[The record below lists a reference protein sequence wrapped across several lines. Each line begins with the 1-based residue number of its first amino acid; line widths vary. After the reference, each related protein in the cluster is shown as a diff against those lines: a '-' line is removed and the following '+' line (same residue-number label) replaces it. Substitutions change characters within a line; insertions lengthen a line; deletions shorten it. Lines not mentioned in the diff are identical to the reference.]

1 MPEPPQKTFAE
12 IRRRQESIAL
22 VVVLGALGISFGI
35 FALPRGQR
43 SLERPPARVERG
55 RPQLADASA
64 LTREI
69 WSRSGALGAARTKPR
84 SELAAELAE
93 FGTPMAD
100 AVFAVLLGEA
110 NPPTSAR
117 GSVLVDRTEADELA
131 YAALERLPPEGVMSA
146 LERALSSGRMRGKEL
161 VALRALG
168 TTKHPR
174 AVDAWLRVATS
185 LPLEA
190 LQKERGQTLAAQSFD
205 ALLDASPANHER
217 IRAAADEVTGS
228 TLAVIARALS
238 RRDDPAVL
246 DVIFAFLGRS
256 ARHDGGLLRAL
267 GAIARNTQL
276 ELAVDDARALR
287 KYARDGETI
296 ARADALAALGGFADP
311 EAIELLIEALG
322 DPDDLVRTAAR
333 SGLERISLAELGNE
347 RSAWSAW
354 WARENEWASGRLAL
368 LVSVLGSDD
377 ADVVVAALGELESH
391 PFLRHTLAGACNALV
406 EDPREPVALAACRAA
421 GKLRSA
427 VAQPGLVRV
436 LGAGKAARREAA
448 CEALRA
454 ITGRS
459 LPCQADTWREAL
471 GLD

>member
-1 MPEPPQKTFAE
+1 MSEPPQKTFAE

-43 SLERPPARVERG
+43 SLERPPARVDRG
-55 RPQLADASA
+55 RPQIADMTS

-69 WSRSGALGAARTKPR
+69 WSRSGALGTVKTKPR
-84 SELAAELAE
+84 GELATELAAY
-93 FGTPMAD
+93 GTPMAD
-100 AVFAVLLGEA
+100 AALAVLLGEA
-110 NPPTSAR
+110 TPPTSAR
-117 GSVLVDRTEADELA
+117 GTVLVDPTEVEELA

-146 LERALSSGRMRGKEL
+146 IERALASGRMRGKEL
-161 VALRALG
+161 VALRAIG
-168 TTKHPR
+168 TTNHAR
-174 AVDAWLRVATS
+174 AVEAWLRVATS
-185 LPLEA
+185 LSPEA
-190 LQKERGQTLAAQSFD
+190 LQKERGLTLAAQSFD
-205 ALLDASPANHER
+205 ALLDAAPANRER
-217 IRAAADEVTGS
+217 IRSAADEVTGS
-228 TLAVIARALS
+228 ALAVIARALS
-238 RRDDPAVL
+238 RRDDPAAL

-267 GAIARNTQL
+267 GAIARKAQL
-276 ELAVDDARALR
+276 ELAADDARALR
-287 KYARDGETI
+287 KYAREGETI

-311 EAIELLIEALG
+311 EAVELMIEALG

-333 SGLERISLAELGNE
+333 SGLERISLSELGNE
-347 RSAWSAW
+347 RSAWSSW
-354 WARENEWASGRLAL
+354 WARENEWASGRLGL

-377 ADVVVAALGELESH
+377 AEVVVAALGELEAH
-391 PFLRHTLAGACNALV
+391 PFLRHTLADACNTLV

-427 VAQPGLVRV
+427 VAQPGLLRV
-436 LGAGKAARREAA
+436 LGAEKAARRDAA

-459 LPCQADTWREAL
+459 LPCQADTWRAAL